1 VDSFAS
7 SAPLPGLRSAF
18 QAIAAERAH
27 ERALALRRTR
37 ASLLTER
44 ESEVLALIA
53 SGLTNDEIADYLGL
67 SSATVK
73 SHIHGLLRRLGA
85 TTRAHAVGIAMRRG
99 LIE

>member
-1 VDSFAS
+1 MDSSAS

-27 ERALALRRTR
+27 ERALALRRSR

-53 SGLTNDEIADYLGL
+53 SGLTNGEIADYLTKDIPE
-67 SSATVK
+67 SEWRHRQSPDHDSQHIDEVAYRVKKRATK
-73 SHIHGLLRRLGA
+73 
-85 TTRAHAVGIAMRRG
+85 
-99 LIE
+99 